1 MTKVNVIEFTEK
13 ASLIPKTPYQVE
25 DWEVSSFQKEPINL
39 WKYFHHFG
47 TEKLPGDGEYILFSD
62 IALTEK
68 DIKNILTDNHE
79 EFVVTQKFRLSI
91 FGRIFSKL
99 GQLTFSGQVKP
110 YLIRN
115 HCVFLI
121 KRSSLEDKKHLLN
134 LKVST
139 SEELNVDVHRHTIGV
154 IKHTW
159 YLLRYFNPGVSQLL
173 LFGIVGIIGMIFDL
187 SIVTVLREVFNIDTR
202 LCSLISFPFAVTSN
216 YLLNRRFTFQ
226 SNDVNFFSGYIKFFA
241 VNIFGLLTRIWT
253 IHYTLFFFPFLEK
266 NFYLPITMLGILVAF
281 FINFFMSKL
290 FVFKK

>member
-1 MTKVNVIEFTEK
+1 MTKVNIIEFTDK
-13 ASLIPKTPYQVE
+13 TDLIPKAPYQVN
-25 DWEVSSFQKEPINL
+25 DWEVTSIRSESMNL
-39 WKYFHHFG
+39 WRYFHYNKPENMHEDCDF
-47 TEKLPGDGEYILFSD
+47 ILFSD
-62 IALTEK
+62 IPLDEN
-68 DIKNILTDNHE
+68 DIEQILSKNTHE
-79 EFVVTQKFRLSI
+79 FIITQKFQLSLI
-91 FGRIFSKL
+91 GRMFSKIGQIIFS
-99 GQLTFSGQVKP
+99 GHVKP

-134 LKVST
+134 LKVNQS
-139 SEELNVDVHRHTIGV
+139 NDFKVDIHQPTIGQ

-159 YLLRYFNPGVSQLL
+159 YLIRYFNPGIAQLI
-173 LFGIVGIIGMIFDL
+173 LFGIVGIIGMAFDL
-187 SIVTVLREVFNIDTR
+187 SIVTFLREGFAIDTR
-202 LCSLISFPFAVTSN
+202 VCSLISFPFAVTSN
-216 YLLNRRFTFQ
+216 YILNRKFTFQ
-226 SNDVNFFSGYIKFFA
+226 SNDDEFLFGYIKFFA